1 MGYYINLKTINL
13 DKFKNKIK
21 NANLLPSQKILL
33 EKIDER
39 LV

>member
-21 NANLLPSQKILL
+21 NVNLLSSQKILS